1 MFAATAV
8 RIDADDPLSGLE
20 LGERPEPAAPDGWT
34 TVTVKA
40 AALNHHDVWT
50 LRGVGISEDR
60 LPIVLGC
67 DAAGLDEDG
76 NEVVVHAVIAD
87 PDAGGGD
94 ETLDP
99 RRSLLSERYDGA
111 FAERVCVPR
120 RNLVPKPAALSF
132 EEAACLPTAYLTAY
146 KMLFEKSG
154 VQPGATL
161 LVQGAGGGVATALIV
176 LGRAAG
182 YRIWATSRSEAK
194 RERALKL
201 GADQVF
207 PSGARLPERVDVVLE
222 TVGQATWAHSRTD
235 PGVLHAA
242 VGDRLDDG
250 VPRSA
255 RPADQVPRAD
265 RRPPGHRPGAAAG
278 AGARRLPGH
287 DRRRPVRQDRLHP
300 LEGQSFPVGFPA
312 SPAGGVSSATEASAE
327 ASSGESAVE
336 PAVPAVPGPLPS
348 ASSWPEPGRK
358 ISDLIRSS
366 ASSRIVRRSLITFS
380 PADEDCMA
388 TRRRSEV
395 NWTASRSR
403 SRRVPKSRL
412 PGQPGRPRIRAQS
425 SQPRRPGQS
434 VQPGP
439 WPHPGPPGESQS

>member
-50 LRGVGISEDR
+50 LRGVGISADR

-99 RRSLLSERYDGA
+99 RRSLLSERHDGA

-207 PSGARLPERVDVVLE
+207 ASGARLPERVDVVLE
-222 TVGQATWAHSRTD
+222 TVGQATWAHSVRSLK
-235 PGVLHAA
+235 PGGRIVISGATS
-242 VGDRLDDG
+242 GDAPPAELTRVFFTQLSVTGSTMGSRDQLGRL
-250 VPRSA
+250 A
-255 RPADQVPRAD
+255 RFLRAD
-265 RRPPGHRPGAAAG
+265 RGPPGHRPGAAAG
-278 AGARRLPGH
+278 AGPRRLPGH

-300 LEGQSFPVGFPA
+300 VAGQS
-312 SPAGGVSSATEASAE
+312 
-327 ASSGESAVE
+327 
-336 PAVPAVPGPLPS
+336 
-348 ASSWPEPGRK
+348 
-358 ISDLIRSS
+358 
-366 ASSRIVRRSLITFS
+366 
-380 PADEDCMA
+380 
-388 TRRRSEV
+388 
-395 NWTASRSR
+395 
-403 SRRVPKSRL
+403 
-412 PGQPGRPRIRAQS
+412 
-425 SQPRRPGQS
+425 
-434 VQPGP
+434 
-439 WPHPGPPGESQS
+439 